1 MKASLASTIKILRGG
16 EQLGPYTR
24 EEIQGYLASGALQH
38 SDMAWS
44 NGMTEWTTVAE
55 VLNAIPNNPDSQESD
70 IDVQANS
77 HITPRQFRLLLEES
91 ANEIRLILN
100 G

>member
-1 MKASLASTIKILRGG
+1 MEASMARTIKILRGE
-16 EQLGPYTR
+16 EQLGPYTP
-24 EEIQGYLASGALQH
+24 EEIQEYLASGALQH

-44 NGMTEWTTVAE
+44 NGMTGWTTVAE
-55 VLNAIPNNPDSQESD
+55 VLNAIPNNLDSQESD
-70 IDVQANS
+70 VDVQANS
-77 HITPRQFRLLLEES
+77 HISPREFRLLLEES